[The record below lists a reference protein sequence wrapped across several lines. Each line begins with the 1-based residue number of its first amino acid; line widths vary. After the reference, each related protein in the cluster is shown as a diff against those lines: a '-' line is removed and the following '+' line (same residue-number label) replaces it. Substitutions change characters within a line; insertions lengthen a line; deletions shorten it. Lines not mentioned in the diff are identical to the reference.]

1 MLVFTSCSLQYHAQ
15 MEGKLPEYNTRVKL
29 PQTQRDNVYDG
40 KCSLIAFSVSSVPCL
55 RKEDGYEYSELSTI

>member
-1 MLVFTSCSLQYHAQ
+1 

-40 KCSLIAFSVSSVPCL
+40 MSLCL
-55 RKEDGYEYSELSTI
+55 FYYYRLGVAAHLAVIQCY